1 MSKERGGVEEC
12 CAGGGVVVG
21 VAVVALWRWQPAVW
35 LRGGK
40 FEKMEMEV

>member
-21 VAVVALWRWQPAVW
+21 VAVVALWRWQPAGE
-35 LRGGK
+35 R
-40 FEKMEMEV
+40 EEEMVMKV